1 MADLIKLAREILRKQ
16 KMEINTAS
24 IDKMTVELESC
35 QTGRKVQALIILE
48 HNDRVTSN
56 ELKDLMGIVNPNL
69 SVYTKRLERNFL
81 IEIYDETRF
90 KKPEEANYKPRYHS
104 ILPIGQELIADLG
117 K

>member
-1 MADLIKLAREILRKQ
+1 MADLIGIAKEILRKQ
-16 KMEINTAS
+16 KKEINTAS
-24 IDKMTVELESC
+24 IENMKVELESC
-35 QTGRKVQALIILE
+35 RTGRKVQALIILE

-56 ELKDLMGIVNPNL
+56 GLKDLMGIMNPNL

-90 KKPEEANYKPRYHS
+90 KKPAEANFKPRYHS
-104 ILPIGQELIADLG
+104 ILPLGRELIADLG

>member
-1 MADLIKLAREILRKQ
+1 MADLIVMAKEVLRKQ
-16 KMEINTAS
+16 KKEINAAS
-24 IDKMTVELESC
+24 IEKMKVELESC

-48 HNDRVTSN
+48 NNHRVTSK
-56 ELKDLMGIVNPNL
+56 ELKELMGILNPNL

-90 KKPEEANYKPRYHS
+90 KDPAEANFKPRYHS
-104 ILPIGQELIADLG
+104 ILPLGRELIADLG